1 MACEHPKKIINRRYK
16 DMTFNEVVDYAEL
29 NYGMVWP
36 PDYIV
41 DVPCGYCFSC
51 QKSSNNQYR
60 IRLMYEIRKWPPNT
74 CLFVTLTF
82 DDENL
87 MKYQDNPNKAVRLF
101 LDRMRKR
108 FGKQIRHWFIGEY
121 GTKKGR
127 PHYHGIL
134 FNVPRELSTVY
145 SVAHPGDHP
154 VVRELWQY
162 GFVFVGY
169 VSDKTCSYITKYL
182 TKSLNGKKVRPRV
195 ISSHGIGDNYLSSDE
210 SRLHKAGNKLQPFM
224 HLNGFP
230 QALPRYYYNKIFSEV
245 DKQNMVLDNFIS
257 PPPFVWQGVR
267 YSTEE
272 ERNSARVSTFEGN
285 KSSGLTPYVAPPVN
299 KVMSSEERFKKR
311 LEQFENEFAL

>member
-1 MACEHPKKIINRRYK
+1 MS
-16 DMTFNEVVDYAEL
+16 FNEVVDYAEL

-41 DVPCGYCFSC
+41 EVPCGYCFSC

-121 GTKKGR
+121 GSLKGR

-154 VVRELWQY
+154 VVRELW
-162 GFVFVGY
+162 
-169 VSDKTCSYITKYL
+169 
-182 TKSLNGKKVRPRV
+182 
-195 ISSHGIGDNYLSSDE
+195 
-210 SRLHKAGNKLQPFM
+210 
-224 HLNGFP
+224 
-230 QALPRYYYNKIFSEV
+230 
-245 DKQNMVLDNFIS
+245 
-257 PPPFVWQGVR
+257 
-267 YSTEE
+267 
-272 ERNSARVSTFEGN
+272 
-285 KSSGLTPYVAPPVN
+285 
-299 KVMSSEERFKKR
+299 
-311 LEQFENEFAL
+311 